1 LKQFNPL
8 HSLKSHLEFNNH
20 IISMAIK
27 SSVLASLALF
37 GSALAQSVDGSQYNN
52 PTAGPPASFFAAATT
67 VPVAALQ
74 SAAAKASTAAKDATY
89 PINGDGGAPKSTIHS
104 DWTNFSE
111 VNLYRSYY
119 LRVYLNRQS
128 NLPL

>member
-1 LKQFNPL
+1 
-8 HSLKSHLEFNNH
+8 
-20 IISMAIK
+20 MAIK

-37 GSALAQSVDGSQYNN
+37 GSTLAQSVDGSQYNN
-52 PTAGPPASFFAAATT
+52 PTAGPPASYFAAAST

-89 PINGDGGAPKSTIHS
+89 PINGDSGAPKSTIHS

-111 VNLYRSYY
+111 VCHICKCYMAYIRNLICEVYRVLLSFG
-119 LRVYLNRQS
+119 LQTWM
-128 NLPL
+128 